1 MSVAVSK
8 THGTPPTLREWL
20 GEAPFTLAM
29 SSGFFGF
36 FAHAGVMTTLEDAG
50 LLPERVTGSSA
61 GALVAGGWAAGVD
74 APAMRDELMGLER
87 RDFWDPFP
95 GFGLLRGKLFRQRLE
110 ALLPKPGFEHTRVPA
125 KLSAFDAFAFKT
137 VVLDDGDVAAAIH
150 ASCCVPFM
158 FHPVW
163 ISGRP
168 YLDGGILDRPGLAG
182 VPDGEA
188 RVLYHHLTSKSPWRR
203 KKGAVSYIPRRPG
216 LVALLIHDLTRLGP
230 FRLQDGELA
239 FEEGR
244 KAAHSA
250 LDRPIDDDAVQ
261 VQL

>member
-1 MSVAVSK
+1 MSAR
-8 THGTPPTLREWL
+8 PTLREWL
-20 GEAPFTLAM
+20 AEGPYTLTM

-61 GALVAGGWAAGVD
+61 GALVGGGWAAGVD
-74 APAMRDELMGLER
+74 APVMRDELMRLER

-95 GFGLLRGKLFRQRLE
+95 GPGVLRGKLFRQRLD
-110 ALLPKPGFEHTRVPA
+110 ALLPSSAFEHTRVPA
-125 KLSAFDAFAFKT
+125 ALSAFDVLRMRT
-137 VVLDDGDVAAAIH
+137 VVLSEGDLAAAIH
-150 ASCCVPFM
+150 ASCCVPLM

-163 ISGRP
+163 IGGRP
-168 YLDGGILDRPGLAG
+168 YLDGGILDRPGIAG
-182 VPDGEA
+182 VPDGQV

-203 KKGAVSYIPRRPG
+203 KKGAVSHLPRRQG
-216 LVALLIHDLTRLGP
+216 LVSFLIDGLTRCGP
-230 FRLQDGELA
+230 FKLENGAIA

-244 KAAHSA
+244 KAARTA
-250 LDRPIDDDAVQ
+250 LERPIDDDSVL

>member
-1 MSVAVSK
+1 MSPSQGA
-8 THGTPPTLREWL
+8 PPTLREWL

-36 FAHAGVMTTLEDAG
+36 FAHAGVMTTLEDAA

-74 APAMRDELMGLER
+74 GPTMQAELMRLDR

-95 GFGLLRGKLFRQRLE
+95 GLGLLRGRLFRELLQT
-110 ALLPKPGFEHTRVPA
+110 LLPQAGFENTRVPA
-125 KLSAFDAFAFKT
+125 MISAFDVLRFRT
-137 VVLDDGDVAAAIH
+137 VVLKDGDLAAAIH
-150 ASCCVPFM
+150 ASCCVPLM

-163 ISGRP
+163 IAGRP

-182 VPDGEA
+182 MAGDQG

-203 KKGAVSYIPRRPG
+203 KGGAVSYLPRRPG
-216 LVALLIHDLTRLGP
+216 LVSFLIHDLTRLGP
-230 FRLQDGELA
+230 FRLEDGALA

-244 KAAHSA
+244 KAARTA
-250 LDRPIDDDAVQ
+250 LDRPIDDDRVQ